1 MDQEN
6 KMLALTFCLLTTW
19 NIEVVATGGTL
30 FQPNNIAIDSS
41 GNPYILVIK
50 HRAYIPF
57 TVYYLF
63 LYSKNNG
70 DWVADTFELNA
81 DEPFPVNGDLTID
94 RYDRVWCVYSAR
106 DSAHG
111 IDYLIVARKDSLG
124 WAKDTVTSRSP
135 FYCQS
140 IATDSLGV
148 PHIAYDSLRSGYPL
162 GFYAVLNDSI
172 WQKEVFDSNAVYY
185 SIDLDSQNQP
195 HISYYHGGYNL
206 WYAKKI
212 SSVWYCE
219 EVDHTNYPSW
229 WITSICIGPDD
240 LPGIAYTDPHTGQLK
255 YAYSDG
261 GFWNIDTV
269 EPSGSIGYQKS
280 LDIDSLGQPYFIY
293 ARSYNSW
300 LAYKT
305 ASGWQNELLP
315 LTPTVTKGSIG
326 ALRIG
331 RDGTIHIVRIAGNND
346 WSYREI
352 HYIYGTPVGIE
363 EESQVTISESQIFDL
378 EVYPN
383 PFSNRID
390 IRWKIEARPASQ
402 SEAGDDRYKNVG
414 QGSLDP
420 LRIVMGSLAK
430 SKPEGLPYI
439 CIYDVSGKMVKQFDC
454 PTIKL
459 FDQITWD
466 GDDDSGRPVSAGVYF
481 VRLEIQGRNTTK
493 KIIKSR

>member
-1 MDQEN
+1 
-6 KMLALTFCLLTTW
+6 MLALTFCLLISW

-63 LYSKNNG
+63 LYSKNSG

-111 IDYLIVARKDSLG
+111 INYLIVARKDSLG

-135 FYCQS
+135 FFSQS
-140 IATDSLGV
+140 IATDSLGI

-162 GFYAVLNDSI
+162 GFYAVLDDSI
-172 WQKEVFDSNAVYY
+172 WQKEVFDSNAIYY

-195 HISYYHGGYNL
+195 HISYFYMLDL

-229 WITSICIGPDD
+229 WIISICIGPDD

-383 PFSNRID
+383 PFSKLINIKFQAPR
-390 IRWKIEARPASQ
+390 
-402 SEAGDDRYKNVG
+402 
-414 QGSLDP
+414 
-420 LRIVMGSLAK
+420 AK
-430 SKPEGLPYI
+430 SQVTMS
-439 CIYDVSGKMVKQFDC
+439 IYDALGRVVKDFSLPTAYSLLHTEVSWSGVDNTGQ
-454 PTIKL
+454 KL
-459 FDQITWD
+459 
-466 GDDDSGRPVSAGVYF
+466 SSGVYF
-481 VRLEIQGRNTTK
+481 CCLKVDDFITIR
-493 KIIKSR
+493 KIIKLK

>member
-1 MDQEN
+1 
-6 KMLALTFCLLTTW
+6 MLALIFCLLTSW
-19 NIEVVATGGTL
+19 NIEVVATGGDDDFL
-30 FQPNNIAIDSS
+30 QPNNIAIDSS

-50 HRAYIPF
+50 HRAYTPF
-57 TVYYLF
+57 TAYYLF
-63 LYSKNNG
+63 LYSKNSG

-106 DSAHG
+106 DSASG
-111 IDYLIVARKDSLG
+111 INYLIVARKDSLG

-135 FYCQS
+135 FFSQS

-148 PHIAYDSLRSGYPL
+148 PHIVYDSLRSGHPL
-162 GFYAVLNDSI
+162 GFYAVLDDSI
-172 WQKEVFDSNAVYY
+172 WQKEVFDSNAIYY

-195 HISYYHGGYNL
+195 HISYFYMLDL

-219 EVDHTNYPSW
+219 EVDPTNYPSW

-331 RDGTIHIVRIAGNND
+331 RDGTIHIVRIAGNNN
-346 WSYREI
+346 WSYVEI

-363 EESQVTISESQIFDL
+363 EESQVTIHESQIFDL

-390 IRWKIEARPASQ
+390 IRWQI
-402 SEAGDDRYKNVG
+402 
-414 QGSLDP
+414 
-420 LRIVMGSLAK
+420 
-430 SKPEGLPYI
+430 PYI
-439 CIYDVSGKMVKQFDC
+439 CSTFNVKRSTISLCIYDVSGKMVKQFDY
-454 PTIKL
+454 PTIRL
-459 FDQITWD
+459 SDQITWN

-481 VRLEIQGRNTTK
+481 ARLETRSRNITK